1 MHSKAPLKLFCYMI
15 ETTIALTNPKN
26 NDDCQHLMMII
37 EYQITL
43 PPILI
48 GPNIVAQVYTLSNID
63 ININKCSRFMDIFL
77 YFKRCV

>member
-1 MHSKAPLKLFCYMI
+1 MI
-15 ETTIALTNPKN
+15 ETTIAIKNPKY

-48 GPNIVAQVYTLSNID
+48 GPNIVVQVYTLSNID
-63 ININKCSRFMDIFL
+63 ININKYPRFWI
-77 YFKRCV
+77 YFHILKDVYEWYV